1 VAPKSDADKKAAA
14 RKAYDEGMKKLE
26 AKDYAGALTAFQKAD
41 ELMPAAAAKHKMAL
55 CHDGLGHVSEA
66 IANFEAFVAAANP
79 EKQKEQIDSSN
90 KRLTALKATPA
101 AVRVTTVP
109 PDASIAVDGQAQ
121 MGMTPMDLK
130 LAPGKHTVKAVAP
143 GYESA
148 EQQIDLK
155 PGEKAP
161 DLTLTL
167 TKKAEPPPPA
177 PVDTPPPAA
186 PAATT
191 TTTTSAP
198 PPAAAEDK
206 PRSNVPAYVTL
217 GIAGVGAA
225 VGTIFGIKALS
236 DKKDF
241 DDRPTPDKADS
252 TERNA
257 LVSDMAFGVA
267 ITLGVTGAVLLLS
280 NNKSEPAQQR
290 GALDTAKKTMRFSP
304 YVTPHGAGAGAS
316 WRF

>member
-1 VAPKSDADKKAAA
+1 
-14 RKAYDEGMKKLE
+14 
-26 AKDYAGALTAFQKAD
+26 
-41 ELMPAAAAKHKMAL
+41 
-55 CHDGLGHVSEA
+55 
-66 IANFEAFVAAANP
+66 
-79 EKQKEQIDSSN
+79 
-90 KRLTALKATPA
+90 
-101 AVRVTTVP
+101 
-109 PDASIAVDGQAQ
+109 
-121 MGMTPMDLK
+121 MTPMDLK

-161 DLTLTL
+161 ELTLTL

-177 PVDTPPPAA
+177 PVDTPPPSGLSVSASTSSASAA
-186 PAATT
+186 SST
-191 TTTTSAP
+191 
-198 PPAAAEDK
+198 PAAAEDK
-206 PRSNVPAYVTL
+206 PRSNIPAYVTL

-241 DDRPTPDKADS
+241 DDRPTTDKADS

-280 NNKSEPAQQR
+280 NSKSEPAQQR